1 MSLSHLT
8 VVSDDSGHAET
19 AAQRIR
25 RLQDEARSV
34 ARQQIQEFEA
44 CLEEVATMAAEIAAG
59 GDAYPV
65 GVRQIAEQL
74 ASDLPAKMQ
83 TVEALRCRN

>member
-8 VVSDDSGHAET
+8 VVSDDAGRTET
-19 AAQRIR
+19 PAQRIR
-25 RLQDEARSV
+25 RLQDEAKAV

-44 CLEEVATMAAEIAAG
+44 ALEEVAGMAAEIAAG

-65 GVRQIAEQL
+65 GVRQIAEHL
-74 ASDLPAKMQ
+74 AEDLPAKMQ